1 MHSNMNRE
9 ITLKKE
15 IIENSIIYP
24 LKRFGQIMTK
34 NWLLNSRKFDL
45 ILR

>member
-9 ITLKKE
+9 ITFKKE

-34 NWLLNSRKFDL
+34 NWLNSRKFDL